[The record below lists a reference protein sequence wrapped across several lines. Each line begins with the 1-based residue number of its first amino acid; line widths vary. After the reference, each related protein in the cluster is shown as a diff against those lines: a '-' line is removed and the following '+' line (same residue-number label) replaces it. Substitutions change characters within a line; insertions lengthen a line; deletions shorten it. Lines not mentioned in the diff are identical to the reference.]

1 MSKQFRENALAWGVD
16 GENWLASIPSL
27 ITLYEKK
34 WNIEVLPPFSL
45 SYNYVAPAQRADG
58 TRVVLK
64 IGFPKDPEVQSE
76 IRALT
81 HFNGNGC
88 VEILESDSENSVFLL
103 NAVEPGIPL
112 SALED
117 DDQATKIIAQTM
129 KRLHQPLPKDHDFIS
144 VGAWATAL
152 DRYKQRFTTRGP
164 LPDKLIDQAKE
175 LFHYLIESSAAEV
188 LVHGDLHHDNILTSA
203 KHGWVAIDPKGI
215 AAEPAY
221 EVAAMIRNP
230 YEKLKSVV
238 DLKPILI
245 RRIKILSQELN
256 MQPER
261 IQKWCIAQTVLSAI
275 WNIES
280 AKGAEHALRIAQTLV
295 SLAVN

>member
-1 MSKQFRENALAWGVD
+1 MSKQFKDNALAWGVD

-45 SYNYVAPAQRADG
+45 SYNYVTPAQRADG

-76 IRALT
+76 IRALK
-81 HFNGNGC
+81 HFDGNGC
-88 VEILESDSENSVFLL
+88 VEILESDTENSVFLL
-103 NAVEPGIPL
+103 EAIEPGIPL
-112 SALED
+112 SALEA
-117 DDQATKIIAQTM
+117 DDQATKIIAQMM
-129 KRLHQPLPKDHDFIS
+129 KRLLKPLPKDHGFNS
-144 VGAWATAL
+144 VGQWAKAL

-164 LPDKLIDQAKE
+164 LPAKLIDQAQE
-175 LFHYLIESSAAEV
+175 LFHCLIESSAAEV
-188 LVHGDLHHDNILTSA
+188 LVHGDLHHDNILKSA

-215 AAEPAY
+215 AAEPSY

-256 MQPER
+256 IQPER
-261 IQKWCIAQTVLSAI
+261 IQQWCIAQTVLSAV

-280 AKGAEHALRIAQTLV
+280 AKGAEHALRIAQTLIT
-295 SLAVN
+295 LN